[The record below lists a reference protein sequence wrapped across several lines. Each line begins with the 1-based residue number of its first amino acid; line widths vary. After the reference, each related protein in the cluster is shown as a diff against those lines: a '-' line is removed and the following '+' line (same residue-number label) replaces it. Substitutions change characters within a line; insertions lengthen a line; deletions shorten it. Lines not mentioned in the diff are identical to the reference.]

1 MSESHEGFS
10 LLGKIGL
17 LLVLM
22 LIKKSDLRQ
31 TFKEPRMNLVIVVD
45 DFILVSFFKIYSK
58 NSHSEFLANYL
69 KQLLV
74 LTR

>member
-1 MSESHEGFS
+1 VSESHEGFS

-17 LLVLM
+17 LLVLV

-45 DFILVSFFKIYSK
+45 DFSLTF
-58 NSHSEFLANYL
+58 
-69 KQLLV
+69 QDLL
-74 LTR
+74 